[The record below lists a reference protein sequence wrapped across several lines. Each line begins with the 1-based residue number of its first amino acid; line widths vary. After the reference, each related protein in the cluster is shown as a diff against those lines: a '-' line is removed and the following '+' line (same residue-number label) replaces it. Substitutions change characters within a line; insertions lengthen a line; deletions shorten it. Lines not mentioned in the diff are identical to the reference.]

1 MNNSFSPLLFNLGFL
16 AIAIAVAALAVFG
29 S

>member
-1 MNNSFSPLLFNLGFL
+1 MNNSYTPLLLNLGFL